1 MNLDKALE
9 LFKIEDITQETSATL
24 KGKYRK
30 LMIKY
35 HPDNCNGDD
44 NKAKDISIAYEI
56 LKDAAEKIHKY
67 QLMDTKE
74 EKYTLVIPL
83 SKLID
88 AYSGKTVKIGQNEF
102 SRHDIQKHNTLI
114 LSEVTIEHNGV
125 VNRFSNVQH
134 WSISDNYEINCDI
147 IVEKLNNKEA
157 VRIKLENFDKEFM
170 LSGQA
175 VSIKIPL
182 KFNIS
187 VDIRINKKLVNKES
201 EQ

>member
-1 MNLDKALE
+1 MSLDKALE

-35 HPDNCNGDD
+35 HPDNCNGDE

-88 AYSGKTVKIGQNEF
+88 AYSGKTVKIGQKEF
-102 SRHDIQKHNTLI
+102 NRHDIQKHNTLI

-157 VRIKLENFDKEFM
+157 VRIKLEDFDKEFM

-187 VDIRINKKLVNKES
+187 VDIRINKKLVNKDS

>member
-67 QLMDTKE
+67 QLMDAKE

-102 SRHDIQKHNTLI
+102 NRHDIQKHNTLI

-157 VRIKLENFDKEFM
+157 VRIKLEDFDKEFM

>member
-56 LKDAAEKIHKY
+56 LKDAAEKIRKY
-67 QLMDTKE
+67 QLMDVKE

-88 AYSGKTVKIGQNEF
+88 AYSGKTVKIGQNGF
-102 SRHDIQKHNTLI
+102 NRHDIQKHNTLI

-147 IVEKLNNKEA
+147 IVDKLNNKEV
-157 VRIKLENFDKEFM
+157 VRIKLEDFDKEFM

>member
-9 LFKIEDITQETSATL
+9 LFKIEDITQETNATL

-67 QLMDTKE
+67 QLMDAKE

>member
-1 MNLDKALE
+1 MSLDKALE

-35 HPDNCNGDD
+35 HPDNCNGDE

-56 LKDAAEKIHKY
+56 LKDAAEKIRKY

-88 AYSGKTVKIGQNEF
+88 AYSSKTVKIGQKEF
-102 SRHDIQKHNTLI
+102 NRHDIQKHNTLI

-125 VNRFSNVQH
+125 ANRFSNVQH

-157 VRIKLENFDKEFM
+157 VRIKLEDFDKEFM

-187 VDIRINKKLVNKES
+187 VDIRINKKLVNKDS

>member
-1 MNLDKALE
+1 MSLDKALE

-35 HPDNCNGDD
+35 HPDNCNGDE

-56 LKDAAEKIHKY
+56 LKDAAEKIRKY

-88 AYSGKTVKIGQNEF
+88 AYSSKTVKIGQKEF
-102 SRHDIQKHNTLI
+102 NRHDIQKHNTLI

-157 VRIKLENFDKEFM
+157 VRIKLEDFDKEFM

-187 VDIRINKKLVNKES
+187 VDIRINKKLVNKDS